1 MAHTNKHMVLA
12 LAISVMF
19 VIFNIL
25 AVTQGT
31 AHNYISL
38 IGEFVNKLLP

>member
-1 MAHTNKHMVLA
+1 MAHSNKSMVMA
-12 LAISVMF
+12 LTISVMF

-31 AHNYISL
+31 AENYISL
-38 IGEFVNKLLP
+38 IGQFIVKLF

>member
-1 MAHTNKHMVLA
+1 MMHSNLHMVMA

-19 VIFNIL
+19 IVFNIL

-31 AHNYISL
+31 AENYISL
-38 IGEFVNKLLP
+38 IGQFIVKLF